1 MPTNQDKILLCLS
14 FYRFVDVSQRW
25 KLVARMHTQN
35 SERPQN
41 VKLKNAQSCQE
52 ATFNFV
58 QDIFNTFLESI
69 LEIVF
74 NLRFA
79 NYDL

>member
-1 MPTNQDKILLCLS
+1 
-14 FYRFVDVSQRW
+14 
-25 KLVARMHTQN
+25 VASMHTQN